1 MKSKNKLL
9 VLVSAYSIIASVI
22 VLLYYLKNTLLSFN
36 QISLGSIIINV
47 LMILIFGAL
56 FLSNIYLLADK
67 GNKKISL
74 KYNIV
79 IYLLQIFHINI
90 LGFIYE
96 FSSGIEIIPYF
107 LIKNKLNFG
116 VKYDLWNILLTLY
129 YRNNMNGFLIGLNLI
144 SILLFISYIRIYK
157 RKKFLQVHNYSS
169 NLCLDFC
176 LLTNNFQF
184 FLTIK
189 KNETKKS
196 PANILSYAVKR
207 AEQFSKL
214 SG

>member
-157 RKKFLQVHNYSS
+157 RKKFL
-169 NLCLDFC
+169 
-176 LLTNNFQF
+176 
-184 FLTIK
+184 
-189 KNETKKS
+189 
-196 PANILSYAVKR
+196 
-207 AEQFSKL
+207 
-214 SG
+214 

>member
-9 VLVSAYSIIASVI
+9 VLVAAYSIIASVI
-22 VLLYYLKNTLLSFN
+22 VLLYYLKNTILSFN
-36 QISLGSIIINV
+36 EISLGSIIINL

-56 FLSNIYLLADK
+56 LLSNIYLLADK

-79 IYLLQIFHINI
+79 IYLLQIFHINF

-157 RKKFLQVHNYSS
+157 RKKFL
-169 NLCLDFC
+169 
-176 LLTNNFQF
+176 
-184 FLTIK
+184 
-189 KNETKKS
+189 
-196 PANILSYAVKR
+196 
-207 AEQFSKL
+207 
-214 SG
+214 